1 LTQGDRVFLV
11 GELGFKD
18 EIEAAGFIVVTE
30 DSVQTTM
37 TDDEFQS
44 FQLDPRVKAVLV
56 GIDFNFS
63 YRRLCIASLYVQAGC
78 KLIASNKDRN
88 TTNRKGDY
96 HPGGGCIV
104 KAIETAS

>member
-1 LTQGDRVFLV
+1 VFLI
-11 GELGFKD
+11 GELGFRN
-18 EIEAAGFIVVTE
+18 EIEAAGFVVVAD
-30 DSVQTTM
+30 DSTQTTM
-37 TDDEFQS
+37 TDNEFS
-44 FQLDPRVKAVLV
+44 SYTLDPTVKAVVV
-56 GIDFNFS
+56 GIDMSFS
-63 YRRLCIASLYVQAGC
+63 YKRLCIASLYVQAGC

>member
-1 LTQGDRVFLV
+1 M
-11 GELGFKD
+11 GEPGFKD

-30 DSVQTTM
+30 DQVKTTIG
-37 TDDEFQS
+37 DDEFQS
-44 FQLDPRVKAVLV
+44 FELDPLVKAVLV

>member
-1 LTQGDRVFLV
+1 MFLV
-11 GELGFKD
+11 GELGFRN
-18 EIEAAGFIVVTE
+18 EIEAAGFIVAIE
-30 DSVQTTM
+30 DSPQTTM
-37 TDDEFQS
+37 TDNEFQS
-44 FQLDPRVKAVLV
+44 FKLDPLVKAVVV
-56 GIDFNFS
+56 GIDLSFS

>member
-1 LTQGDRVFLV
+1 
-11 GELGFKD
+11 
-18 EIEAAGFIVVTE
+18 
-30 DSVQTTM
+30 M
-37 TDDEFQS
+37 NDDEFRS
-44 FQLDPRVKAVLV
+44 FELDPLVKAVVV

-63 YRRLCIASLYVQAGC
+63 YRSLCIASLYVQSGC
-78 KLIASNKDRN
+78 KFIASNKDRN